1 MNRVEDVMRLR
12 ERSRNVWLFNEDPT
26 QTHSQKSL
34 RKFLVRRKI
43 NRAKIDQG
51 RIKWLPRKFYFF
63 FLFLRQ

>member
-12 ERSRNVWLFNEDPT
+12 EKGRNEWLFNEDST

-34 RKFLVRRKI
+34 RKFLVGRKI
-43 NRAKIDQG
+43 NRAKTEQG